1 MNKTLTLNHQTVTLE
16 DLQPSG
22 GSVRFTL
29 NGHAYH
35 FRSRRLENGLCVLE
49 EELADGV
56 WQAGTGAA
64 WAGGK
69 QGKTV
74 AVGALEARISEAGAG
89 AGASAATTAPSALS
103 PVAPMPGLVRQ
114 VLVKKGDKV
123 VSGQTLVVL
132 EAMKLQLA
140 LPAGGDGVVD
150 GVPVKEGDMVAEGAE
165 LVRLTPA

>member
-1 MNKTLTLNHQTVTLE
+1 MNKTLNINHQSVTLE
-16 DLQPSG
+16 DLLPAA

-56 WQAGTGAA
+56 WQASTGAA
-64 WAGGK
+64 WASGK

-74 AVGALEARISEAGAG
+74 QAGALEARISEPT
-89 AGASAATTAPSALS
+89 AGASANTATSALS
-103 PVAPMPGLVRQ
+103 PLAPMPGLVRQ
-114 VLVKKGDKV
+114 VMVKKGDKV
-123 VSGQTLVVL
+123 TGGQTLIVL

-140 LPAGGDGVVD
+140 LPAGGDGVVEA
-150 GVPVKEGDMVAEGAE
+150 VLVKEGDMVSEGAE
-165 LVRLTPA
+165 LVRLAPAKK